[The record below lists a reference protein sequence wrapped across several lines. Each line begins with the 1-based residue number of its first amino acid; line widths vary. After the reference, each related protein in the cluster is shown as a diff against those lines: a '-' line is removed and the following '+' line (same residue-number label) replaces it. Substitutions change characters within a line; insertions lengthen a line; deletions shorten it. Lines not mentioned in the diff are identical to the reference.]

1 MILNRD
7 TFSGICDDIRSAIHL
22 GYLHIPDKAIIN
34 YDSLCSV
41 FTFPLCFEN
50 INVVDEF
57 PEQWC
62 GQPVHSHK
70 PFVTHLADGVVLIKL
85 FV

>member
-1 MILNRD
+1 MTLNRD
-7 TFSGICDDIRSAIHL
+7 TFSGICDDIRSAIYL

-57 PEQWC
+57 PEQRC
-62 GQPVHSHK
+62 GSLSIRINHSSL
-70 PFVTHLADGVVLIKL
+70 TLSTALSS
-85 FV
+85 